1 MSSYKSFAVI
11 GAGALGSTIVAAFA
25 AQNLPVVVL
34 ARPGSKS
41 TDKLPAGAKLAT
53 VDTSDAAA
61 VAAVF
66 KEHTVDVVLS
76 TVTGHAIGAQKS
88 LIEAAKAANIK
99 LFVPSEYAVPTE
111 GLNEGIWAEK
121 NQIAEQLK
129 SAGIP
134 CLRIYVRNGLF
145 IEYIPW
151 LFLNAETKK
160 IHIVGKGEAPLSTT
174 ALPDVAGFVVH
185 VLTTL
190 PSAEL
195 ENKIFR
201 IEGERTKANDL
212 GALFKTAV
220 EYVTEI
226 PGEMGDIKTIVA
238 TELDSGLGSTGWSVV
253 TQSEGTGDV
262 AASSA
267 NKLWPG
273 HHWKTIKEVH
283 GL

>member
-11 GAGALGSTIVAAFA
+11 GAGALGSAIVAAFA

-76 TVTGHAIGAQKS
+76 TITGHAIGAQKS
-88 LIEAAKAANIK
+88 LIEAAKAANVK
-99 LFVPSEYAVPTE
+99 LFVPSEYGVPTE

-134 CLRIYVRNGLF
+134 SLRIYNGLF
-145 IEYIPW
+145 TEYIPW
-151 LFLNAETKK
+151 LFVNAETKK
-160 IHIVGKGEAPLSTT
+160 IHIVGKGEAPLSVT

-226 PGEMGDIKTIVA
+226 PGEMGDIKTSVGSEI
-238 TELDSGLGSTGWSVV
+238 DSGLGSTGWSVV
-253 TQSEGTGDV
+253 TKSEGTGDA

>member
-1 MSSYKSFAVI
+1 MSAYKSFAVI
-11 GAGALGSTIVAAFA
+11 GAGALGSMIVAAFA

-41 TDKLPAGAKLAT
+41 TDKVPAGAKLAI

-61 VAAVF
+61 KYF
-66 KEHTVDVVLS
+66 
-76 TVTGHAIGAQKS
+76 
-88 LIEAAKAANIK
+88 IEAAKAANIK
-99 LFVPSEYAVPTE
+99 LFVPSEYGMPTE
-111 GLNEGIWAEK
+111 GLNEGMRAEK

-134 CLRIYVRNGLF
+134 SLRIYNGIF
-145 IEYIPW
+145 TEYIPW

-160 IHIVGKGEAPLSTT
+160 IYIVGKGSPRRRSLM
-174 ALPDVAGFVVH
+174 LRVRFVVH

-201 IEGERTKANDL
+201 IEGERTTANDL

-220 EYVTEI
+220 EYATEI
-226 PGEMGDIKTIVA
+226 PGEMGEIKTIVA
-238 TELDSGLGSTGWSVV
+238 TELDSGLGSTGWSDV
-253 TQSEGTGDV
+253 TKSEGTGDA

-273 HHWKTIKEVH
+273 NHWNTIKEVH

>member
-25 AQNLPVVVL
+25 VQNLPVVVL

-41 TDKLPAGAKLAT
+41 TDKLPAGTKLAT

-99 LFVPSEYAVPTE
+99 LFVPSEYGVPTE

-134 CLRIYVRNGLF
+134 SLRIYNGLF
-145 IEYIPW
+145 TEYIPW

-160 IHIVGKGEAPLSTT
+160 IHIVGKGEAPISAT

-201 IEGERTKANDL
+201 IEGERIKANDL
-212 GALFKTAV
+212 GAVFKTAV

-253 TQSEGTGDV
+253 TKSEGTGDA

>member
-1 MSSYKSFAVI
+1 MSSYKSFALI
-11 GAGALGSTIVAAFA
+11 GPGALGSTIVAAFA

-41 TDKLPAGAKLAT
+41 TDKLPAGAKLVT

-88 LIEAAKAANIK
+88 FIEAAKAANIK
-99 LFVPSEYAVPTE
+99 LFVPSEYGVPTE
-111 GLNEGIWAEK
+111 GLNEGIWSDK

-134 CLRIYVRNGLF
+134 SLRIYNGLF
-145 IEYIPW
+145 TEYIPW

-160 IHIVGKGEAPLSTT
+160 IHIVGKGESPLSTT

-185 VLTTL
+185 VLATL

-226 PGEMGDIKTIVA
+226 PGETGDIKTRVA
-238 TELDSGLGSTGWSVV
+238 TGLNSGLGSTGWSVV
-253 TQSEGTGDV
+253 TKSEGTGD
-262 AASSA
+262 AAAGSA

>member
-11 GAGALGSTIVAAFA
+11 GAGALGSTIVAALA

-41 TDKLPAGAKLAT
+41 TDKLPAGVKLAT

-61 VAAVF
+61 VAAIF
-66 KEHTVDVVLS
+66 KEHTVYVVLS
-76 TVTGHAIGAQKS
+76 TVTGNALGAQKS
-88 LIEAAKAANIK
+88 LIEAATAANIK
-99 LFVPSEYAVPTE
+99 LFIPSEYGVPTE
-111 GLNEGIWAEK
+111 GLNEGVWAEK
-121 NQIAEQLK
+121 NKIAEHLK

-134 CLRIYVRNGLF
+134 SLRIYVQRYF
-145 IEYIPW
+145 HRIPPVAI
-151 LFLNAETKK
+151 LAETKK

-201 IEGERTKANDL
+201 IQGDRTKANDL

-220 EYVTEI
+220 
-226 PGEMGDIKTIVA
+226 D
-238 TELDSGLGSTGWSVV
+238 TGWSVV
-253 TQSEGTGDV
+253 TKSEGTGD
-262 AASSA
+262 AAAGSA

>member
-11 GAGALGSTIVAAFA
+11 GAGALGSRIVAAFA

-34 ARPGSKS
+34 ARPGSKT

-66 KEHTVDVVLS
+66 REHAVDVVLS
-76 TVTGHAIGAQKS
+76 TVTGHALGAQKS
-88 LIEAAKAANIK
+88 FVEAAKAANIK
-99 LFVPSEYAVPTE
+99 LFVPSEYGVPTE

-134 CLRIYVRNGLF
+134 SLRIHNGLF

-151 LFLNAETKK
+151 VFMNAETKK
-160 IHIVGKGEAPLSTT
+160 INIVGKGEAPISVT

-226 PGEMGDIKTIVA
+226 PGEMGDIKTKVA
-238 TELDSGLGSTGWSVV
+238 IEFESGLGSTGWSVV
-253 TQSEGTGDV
+253 TKSEGTGD
-262 AASSA
+262 AAANSA

>member
-1 MSSYKSFAVI
+1 SSSYKSFAVI
-11 GAGALGSTIVAAFA
+11 GAGALGSLVVAAFV
-25 AQNLPVVVL
+25 AQNIPVVVL

-61 VAAVF
+61 VAAVL
-66 KEHTVDVVLS
+66 KEHSVDVVLS
-76 TVTGHAIGAQKS
+76 TVTGYAIEAQKS
-88 LIEAAKAANIK
+88 FVDAAKAANIK
-99 LFVPSEYAVPTE
+99 LFVPAEYGTPTE
-111 GLNEGIWAEK
+111 GLNKGVWAGK
-121 NQIAEQLK
+121 NLIAEYLK
-129 SAGIP
+129 SAGVP
-134 CLRIYVRNGLF
+134 SLRIYNGLF
-145 IEYIPW
+145 AEYIPW

-160 IHIVGKGEAPLSTT
+160 FHVVGKGEAPLSVT
-174 ALPDVAGFVVH
+174 AIPDVAGFVVH

-190 PSAEL
+190 PPAEL

-201 IEGERTKANDL
+201 IEGERTKPNDI

-226 PGEMGDIKTIVA
+226 PGEGGAIKTSIA
-238 TELDSGLGSTGWSVV
+238 TELDSGLGSTGWNVV
-253 TQSEGTGDV
+253 TKSEGTGD
-262 AASSA
+262 AAAGSA

-283 GL
+283 AL

>member
-1 MSSYKSFAVI
+1 MSSYKSFAII
-11 GAGALGSTIVAAFA
+11 GAGALGSTIVAALA

-41 TDKLPAGAKLAT
+41 TDKLPAGAKFAT

-88 LIEAAKAANIK
+88 LIEAARAANIK
-99 LFVPSEYAVPTE
+99 LFVPSEYGVPTE

-129 SAGIP
+129 HAGIP
-134 CLRIYVRNGLF
+134 SLRIYNGLF
-145 IEYIPW
+145 TEYIPW

-160 IHIVGKGEAPLSTT
+160 IHIVGKGEAPLSAT

-253 TQSEGTGDV
+253 TKSEGTGDA

>member
-11 GAGALGSTIVAAFA
+11 GAGALGSTIVAAFV

-53 VDTSDAAA
+53 IDTSDAAA

-76 TVTGHAIGAQKS
+76 TLTGHAISAQKS

-99 LFVPSEYAVPTE
+99 LFVPSEYGVPTE
-111 GLNEGIWAEK
+111 GLNEGTWAEK

-134 CLRIYVRNGLF
+134 SLRIYNGLF
-145 IEYIPW
+145 TEYIPW
-151 LFLNAETKK
+151 LFLNEETKK

-226 PGEMGDIKTIVA
+226 PGEMGDIKTAVA
-238 TELDSGLGSTGWSVV
+238 TEFDSGLGSTGWSVV
-253 TQSEGTGDV
+253 TKSEGTGD
-262 AASSA
+262 AAAGSA

>member
-61 VAAVF
+61 VAAIF

-76 TVTGHAIGAQKS
+76 AITGNAIGAQKS

-99 LFVPSEYAVPTE
+99 LFVPSEYGVPTE
-111 GLNEGIWAEK
+111 GLNEGVWAEK
-121 NQIAEQLK
+121 NQIAKQLK

-134 CLRIYVRNGLF
+134 SLRIYNGIF
-145 IEYIPW
+145 TEYIPW

-160 IHIVGKGEAPLSTT
+160 IHIVGKGEAPLSAT

-226 PGEMGDIKTIVA
+226 PGEMGDIKTAVA

-253 TQSEGTGDV
+253 TKSEGTGDA

>member
-11 GAGALGSTIVAAFA
+11 GAGALGSTIVAAFT
-25 AQNLPVVVL
+25 AQNVPVVVL

-53 VDTSDAAA
+53 VDTSNAAA

-66 KEHTVDVVLS
+66 KEHSVEVVLS
-76 TVTGHAIGAQKS
+76 TITGDALSAQKS

-99 LFVPSEYAVPTE
+99 LFVPSEYGVPTE
-111 GLNEGIWAEK
+111 GLNEGVWAEK

-134 CLRIYVRNGLF
+134 SLRIYNGLF
-145 IEYIPW
+145 TEYIPW

-160 IHIVGKGEAPLSTT
+160 IHIVGTGEAPLSAT

-201 IEGERTKANDL
+201 IEGQRTKANDL

-220 EYVTEI
+220 EYVTKI
-226 PGEMGDIKTIVA
+226 PGEMGDLKTRVA

-253 TQSEGTGDV
+253 TKSEGTGDA

>member
-11 GAGALGSTIVAAFA
+11 GAGALGSTIAAAFA

-61 VAAVF
+61 VAAVL
-66 KEHTVDVVLS
+66 KEHTIDVVLS
-76 TVTGHAIGAQKS
+76 TVTGNAIGAQKS

-99 LFVPSEYAVPTE
+99 LFVPSEYGGPTE

-134 CLRIYVRNGLF
+134 SLRIYNGIF

-160 IHIVGKGEAPLSTT
+160 IHIVGKGEAPFSAT

-190 PSAEL
+190 PSTEL

-226 PGEMGDIKTIVA
+226 PGEMGDIKTMVA
-238 TELDSGLGSTGWSVV
+238 TEFDSGLGSTGWSVV
-253 TQSEGTGDV
+253 TKSEGTGDA

>member
-11 GAGALGSTIVAAFA
+11 GAGALGSRIVAAFA

-76 TVTGHAIGAQKS
+76 TVTGHAIGAQKAF
-88 LIEAAKAANIK
+88 IEAAKAANIK
-99 LFVPSEYAVPTE
+99 LFVPAEYGVPTE

-134 CLRIYVRNGLF
+134 SLRIHNGLF
-145 IEYIPW
+145 TEYIPW

-212 GALFKTAV
+212 GGLFKTTV

-226 PGEMGDIKTIVA
+226 PGEMGDMKTIVA

-253 TQSEGTGDV
+253 TKSEGTGDA

>member
-11 GAGALGSTIVAAFA
+11 GPGALGSIIVAAFV
-25 AQNLPVVVL
+25 AQNFPVVVL

-53 VDTSDAAA
+53 VDTRDAAA

-66 KEHTVDVVLS
+66 KEHAVDVVLS
-76 TVTGHAIGAQKS
+76 TVTGHAIDAQKTFV
-88 LIEAAKAANIK
+88 EAAKAANIK
-99 LFVPSEYAVPTE
+99 LFVPAEYSVPTD
-111 GLNEGIWAEK
+111 GLNTGVWGGK

-134 CLRIYVRNGLF
+134 SLRIYNGLF

-151 LFLNAETKK
+151 VFMNTETKK
-160 IHIVGKGEAPLSTT
+160 IQIVGKGEAPLSAT

-190 PSAEL
+190 PPSEL
-195 ENKIFR
+195 ENKTFR
-201 IEGERTKANDL
+201 LEGDRTKANDL
-212 GALFKTAV
+212 GALFKTGV

-226 PGEMGDIKTIVA
+226 PGEMGDIKTNVA

-253 TQSEGTGDV
+253 TNSEGTGD
-262 AASSA
+262 AAAGSA

-283 GL
+283 GGL

>member
-1 MSSYKSFAVI
+1 MPSSYKSFAVI
-11 GAGALGSTIVAAFA
+11 GAGALGSTIIAAFV

-34 ARPGSKS
+34 ARPGSKR
-41 TDKLPAGAKLAT
+41 TDKLPAGAKLAV
-53 VDTSDAAA
+53 VDTGDAAA

-66 KEHTVDVVLS
+66 NAHSVDVVLS
-76 TVTGHAIGAQKS
+76 TVTGHAIEAQKS

-99 LFVPSEYAVPTE
+99 LFVPSEYGVPTD
-111 GLNEGIWAEK
+111 GLNEGIWAGK

-134 CLRIYVRNGLF
+134 SLRIYNGLF

-151 LFLNAETKK
+151 AFMNEETKK
-160 IHIVGKGEAPLSTT
+160 VHIVGKGEAPLSAT

-190 PSAEL
+190 PSTSL

-201 IEGERTKANDL
+201 IEGDRFKANDL

-226 PGEMGDIKTIVA
+226 QGEMGDMKTRIA
-238 TELDSGLGSTGWSVV
+238 IELDSGLGSTGWRVV
-253 TQSEGTGDV
+253 TKSEGTRD
-262 AASSA
+262 AAAGSA

>member
-1 MSSYKSFAVI
+1 MSSYKSFAVV

-34 ARPGSKS
+34 ARPESKS
-41 TDKLPAGAKLAT
+41 TDKLPAGAKLAI
-53 VDTSDAAA
+53 VDTSDVAA

-99 LFVPSEYAVPTE
+99 LFVPSEYGVPTE

-134 CLRIYVRNGLF
+134 SLRIHNGLF
-145 IEYIPW
+145 TEYIPW
-151 LFLNAETKK
+151 IFLNAETKK
-160 IHIVGKGEAPLSTT
+160 IHIVGKGEAPLSAT
-174 ALPDVAGFVVH
+174 ALSDVAGFVVH

-226 PGEMGDIKTIVA
+226 PGEMGDMKTIIA

-253 TQSEGTGDV
+253 TKSEGTGDA

>member
-11 GAGALGSTIVAAFA
+11 GAGALGSTIVAALA

-41 TDKLPAGAKLAT
+41 TGKLPAGAKLAT

-66 KEHTVDVVLS
+66 KEHSIDVVLS
-76 TVTGHAIGAQKS
+76 TVTGYAIGAQKS
-88 LIEAAKAANIK
+88 FVEAAKAANIK
-99 LFVPSEYAVPTE
+99 LFVPSEYGVPTE
-111 GLNEGIWAEK
+111 GLNEGVWAEK

-134 CLRIYVRNGLF
+134 SLRIYNGLF
-145 IEYIPW
+145 TEYIPW
-151 LFLNAETKK
+151 VFLNAETKK
-160 IHIVGKGEAPLSTT
+160 IHIVGKGEAPLSAT

-190 PSAEL
+190 PAAEL

-201 IEGERTKANDL
+201 IEGDRTTANDL

-220 EYVTEI
+220 EYVTDI
-226 PGEMGDIKTIVA
+226 PGEMGDIKTRVA

-253 TQSEGTGDV
+253 TMSEGTGD
-262 AASSA
+262 AAANSA

>member
-1 MSSYKSFAVI
+1 
-11 GAGALGSTIVAAFA
+11 
-25 AQNLPVVVL
+25 NLPVVVL

-41 TDKLPAGAKLAT
+41 TDKLPAGTKLAT
-53 VDTSDAAA
+53 CFRPSLGTPS
-61 VAAVF
+61 
-66 KEHTVDVVLS
+66 
-76 TVTGHAIGAQKS
+76 GAQKS
-88 LIEAAKAANIK
+88 LIEAAKAREHQAVCSVRVWSANGR
-99 LFVPSEYAVPTE
+99 PER
-111 GLNEGIWAEK
+111 GIWAEK

-134 CLRIYVRNGLF
+134 SLRIYVQRSF
-145 IEYIPW
+145 HRIHPW

-160 IHIVGKGEAPLSTT
+160 IHIVGKGEAPISAT

-201 IEGERTKANDL
+201 IEGERIKANDL
-212 GALFKTAV
+212 D
-220 EYVTEI
+220 
-226 PGEMGDIKTIVA
+226 GDIKTIVA

-253 TQSEGTGDV
+253 TKSEGTGDA

>member
-11 GAGALGSTIVAAFA
+11 GAGGLGSQIVAAFA

-41 TDKLPAGAKLAT
+41 TDKLPAGAKLAI
-53 VDTSDAAA
+53 VDTNDAGA
-61 VAAVF
+61 VAAVL

-76 TVTGHAIGAQKS
+76 TVSGQTLSAQKS
-88 LIEAAKAANIK
+88 FIEAAKAANIK
-99 LFVPSEYAVPTE
+99 LFVPSEYGVPTE
-111 GLNEGIWAEK
+111 GLNEGFWAEK

-134 CLRIYVRNGLF
+134 SLRIYNGIF
-145 IEYIPW
+145 AEYIPW

-160 IHIVGKGEAPLSTT
+160 INIVGKGEAPLSAT
-174 ALPDVAGFVVH
+174 AIPDVAGFVAH

-195 ENKIFR
+195 ENKMFR

-212 GALFKTAV
+212 GALFKTGV

-226 PGEMGDIKTIVA
+226 PGDMGDIKTSVA
-238 TELDSGLGSTGWSVV
+238 TGLDSGLGSTGWSAV
-253 TQSEGTGDV
+253 TKSEGTGD
-262 AASSA
+262 AAANSA

>member
-11 GAGALGSTIVAAFA
+11 GAGVLGSTIAAAFA

-41 TDKLPAGAKLAT
+41 TDRLPAGARLAT

-76 TVTGHAIGAQKS
+76 TVTGNAIGAQKS

-99 LFVPSEYAVPTE
+99 LFVPSEYGVPTE

-134 CLRIYVRNGLF
+134 SLRIYVR
-145 IEYIPW
+145 
-151 LFLNAETKK
+151 K
-160 IHIVGKGEAPLSTT
+160 ICLCIYH
-174 ALPDVAGFVVH
+174 
-185 VLTTL
+185 
-190 PSAEL
+190 
-195 ENKIFR
+195 R
-201 IEGERTKANDL
+201 C
-212 GALFKTAV
+212 
-220 EYVTEI
+220 
-226 PGEMGDIKTIVA
+226 
-238 TELDSGLGSTGWSVV
+238 
-253 TQSEGTGDV
+253 
-262 AASSA
+262 
-267 NKLWPG
+267 
-273 HHWKTIKEVH
+273 
-283 GL
+283 

>member
-11 GAGALGSTIVAAFA
+11 GAGALGSAFA

-34 ARPGSKS
+34 APPCTR
-41 TDKLPAGAKLAT
+41 LAT

-88 LIEAAKAANIK
+88 LIEAAKAATIK
-99 LFVPSEYAVPTE
+99 LFVPSEYGVPTE

-121 NQIAEQLK
+121 NQIAKQLK

-134 CLRIYVRNGLF
+134 SLRIYNGLF
-145 IEYIPW
+145 TEYIPW
-151 LFLNAETKK
+151 LFVNAEAKK
-160 IHIVGKGEAPLSTT
+160 IHIVGKGEAPLSAT

-195 ENKIFR
+195 EIKIFR
-201 IEGERTKANDL
+201 IKGDRTKANDL

-226 PGEMGDIKTIVA
+226 PGEMGDIKTIMA

-253 TQSEGTGDV
+253 TKSEGTGD
-262 AASSA
+262 AAGSSA

>member
-11 GAGALGSTIVAAFA
+11 GAGALGSTIVAAFV

-99 LFVPSEYAVPTE
+99 LFVPSEYGVPTE
-111 GLNEGIWAEK
+111 GLNEGTWAEK

-134 CLRIYVRNGLF
+134 SLRIYNGLLT
-145 IEYIPW
+145 EYIPW

-160 IHIVGKGEAPLSTT
+160 IHIVGKGEAPLSAT

-253 TQSEGTGDV
+253 TKSEGTGDA

>member
-11 GAGALGSTIVAAFA
+11 GPGALGSAIVAAFA
-25 AQNLPVVVL
+25 ARNLPVVVL

-53 VDTSDAAA
+53 ADTSDAAA

-76 TVTGHAIGAQKS
+76 TVTGYAIGAQKS

-99 LFVPSEYAVPTE
+99 LFVPSEYGVPTE
-111 GLNEGIWAEK
+111 GLNEGVWAEK

-134 CLRIYVRNGLF
+134 SLRIYNGIF
-145 IEYIPW
+145 TEYIPW

-160 IHIVGKGEAPLSTT
+160 IHIVGKGEAPLSAT

-226 PGEMGDIKTIVA
+226 PGETGDIKTRAA

-253 TQSEGTGDV
+253 TKSEGTGD
-262 AASSA
+262 AAAGSA

>member
-11 GAGALGSTIVAAFA
+11 GAGALGSTIVVAFA

-41 TDKLPAGAKLAT
+41 TDKLPAGTKLAT

-66 KEHTVDVVLS
+66 KEHTVDV
-76 TVTGHAIGAQKS
+76 
-88 LIEAAKAANIK
+88 
-99 LFVPSEYAVPTE
+99 
-111 GLNEGIWAEK
+111 GIWAEK
-121 NQIAEQLK
+121 NQIAKQLK

-134 CLRIYVRNGLF
+134 SLRIYNGLF
-145 IEYIPW
+145 TEYIPW
-151 LFLNAETKK
+151 LFVNAETKN
-160 IHIVGKGEAPLSTT
+160 IHIVGKDEAPLSAM

-185 VLTTL
+185 VLTTP

-201 IEGERTKANDL
+201 IEGGRTKVNDL

-220 EYVTEI
+220 EYVTKI

-238 TELDSGLGSTGWSVV
+238 TELDFGLGSTG
-253 TQSEGTGDV
+253 
-262 AASSA
+262 
-267 NKLWPG
+267 
-273 HHWKTIKEVH
+273 
-283 GL
+283 

>member
-1 MSSYKSFAVI
+1 MSAYKSFAVI
-11 GAGALGSTIVAAFA
+11 GAGALGSTIVAAFT

-41 TDKLPAGAKLAT
+41 TDKLPAGAKLVI

-61 VAAVF
+61 KYF
-66 KEHTVDVVLS
+66 
-76 TVTGHAIGAQKS
+76 
-88 LIEAAKAANIK
+88 IEAAKAANIK
-99 LFVPSEYAVPTE
+99 LFVPSEYGVPTE
-111 GLNEGIWAEK
+111 GLNEGMWAEK

-134 CLRIYVRNGLF
+134 SLRIYNGIF
-145 IEYIPW
+145 TEYIPW

-160 IHIVGKGEAPLSTT
+160 IHIVGKGEAPLSAT

-185 VLTTL
+185 VLTML
-190 PSAEL
+190 PSAEM

-201 IEGERTKANDL
+201 IEGERTTANDL

-226 PGEMGDIKTIVA
+226 PGEMGEIKTIHRV
-238 TELDSGLGSTGWSVV
+238 E
-253 TQSEGTGDV
+253 
-262 AASSA
+262 
-267 NKLWPG
+267 
-273 HHWKTIKEVH
+273 
-283 GL
+283 

>member
-1 MSSYKSFAVI
+1 MSSYKSFALI
-11 GAGALGSTIVAAFA
+11 GPGALGSTIVAAFA

-41 TDKLPAGAKLAT
+41 TDKLPAGARLVT

-88 LIEAAKAANIK
+88 FIEAAKAANIK
-99 LFVPSEYAVPTE
+99 LFVPSEYGVPTE
-111 GLNEGIWAEK
+111 GLNEGIWSDK

-134 CLRIYVRNGLF
+134 SLRIYNGLF
-145 IEYIPW
+145 TEYIPW
-151 LFLNAETKK
+151 LFLYAETKK
-160 IHIVGKGEAPLSTT
+160 IHIVGKGESPLSTT

-185 VLTTL
+185 VLATL

-226 PGEMGDIKTIVA
+226 PGETGDIKTRVA
-238 TELDSGLGSTGWSVV
+238 TGLNSGLGSTGWSVV
-253 TQSEGTGDV
+253 TKSEGTGD
-262 AASSA
+262 AAAGSA

>member
-11 GAGALGSTIVAAFA
+11 GAGALGSTIVAAFT
-25 AQNLPVVVL
+25 AQNVPVVVL

-53 VDTSDAAA
+53 VDTSNAAA

-66 KEHTVDVVLS
+66 KEHSVEVVLS
-76 TVTGHAIGAQKS
+76 TITGDALSAQKS

-99 LFVPSEYAVPTE
+99 LFVPSEYGVPTE
-111 GLNEGIWAEK
+111 GLNEGVWAEK

-134 CLRIYVRNGLF
+134 SLRIYNGLF
-145 IEYIPW
+145 TEYIPW

-160 IHIVGKGEAPLSTT
+160 IHIVGTGEAPLSAT

-220 EYVTEI
+220 EYVTKI
-226 PGEMGDIKTIVA
+226 PGEMGDLKTRVA

-253 TQSEGTGDV
+253 TKSEGTGDA

>member
-11 GAGALGSTIVAAFA
+11 GAGTLGSRIVAAFA
-25 AQNLPVVVL
+25 AQNIPVVVL

-41 TDKLPAGAKLAT
+41 TEMLPAGVKLAI

-61 VAAVF
+61 VAAIF
-66 KEHTVDVVLS
+66 KKHTIDVVLS
-76 TVTGHAIGAQKS
+76 TVTGHGLGAQKS
-88 LIEAAKAANIK
+88 FIEAAKAANIK
-99 LFVPSEYAVPTE
+99 LFVPSEYGVPTE
-111 GLNEGIWAEK
+111 GLNEGVWAEK
-121 NQIAEQLK
+121 NKIAEHLK

-134 CLRIYVRNGLF
+134 SLRIYNGAF
-145 IEYIPW
+145 TEYIPW
-151 LFLNAETKK
+151 IFLNADTKK
-160 IHIVGKGEAPLSTT
+160 IHIVGKGEAPLSATS
-174 ALPDVAGFVVH
+174 LPDVAGFVVH

-201 IEGERTKANDL
+201 IEGDRTKANDL
-212 GALFKTAV
+212 GALFKTTV

-226 PGEMGDIKTIVA
+226 LGEMGDIKTLVA
-238 TELDSGLGSTGWSVV
+238 TELDSGLGSTGWNAV
-253 TQSEGTGDV
+253 TKSEGTGD
-262 AASSA
+262 AAAGSA

>member
-1 MSSYKSFAVI
+1 MSSYESFAII

-88 LIEAAKAANIK
+88 LIEAARAANIK
-99 LFVPSEYAVPTE
+99 LFVPSEYGVPTE

-134 CLRIYVRNGLF
+134 SLRIYNGLF

-160 IHIVGKGEAPLSTT
+160 IHIVGKGEAPLSAT

-226 PGEMGDIKTIVA
+226 PGEMGDIKTMVA

-253 TQSEGTGDV
+253 TKSEGTGDA